1 MKTNI
6 IIDISAP
13 IPYPPKLL
21 VFRFGPRCCQPIKL
35 QGSLKCNISKKV
47 NNEVYFWYGDKHQN
61 LLQVDYHFGCPKYPK
76 QQVYNI
82 FAIPQGKK
90 G

>member
-1 MKTNI
+1 M
-6 IIDISAP
+6 
-13 IPYPPKLL
+13 
-21 VFRFGPRCCQPIKL
+21 
-35 QGSLKCNISKKV
+35 

-90 G
+90 GWS